1 MIMRAL
7 DTDHD
12 WTFGQGLTN
21 YNRDQKAIAENVQ
34 TRLYSFLNDCFFDL
48 AAGIDWFRLLGTK
61 GTQNEILLN
70 CKAIVLQSYGV
81 VRVNSM
87 SVNVTETR
95 RIFIEM
101 NIDTIYTRN
110 FSQLVVVDNG

>member
-1 MIMRAL
+1 MIIRAL
-7 DTDHD
+7 DTNHD
-12 WTFGQGLTN
+12 WTFGRGLSD
-21 YNRDQKAIAENVQ
+21 YNRNQKAIAENVQ
-34 TRLYSFLNDCFFDL
+34 TRLFSFLNDCFFDM

-61 GTQNEILLN
+61 NTESEIVLN
-70 CKAIVLQSYGV
+70 CKAIVLQSEGV
-81 VRVNSM
+81 VRINSL
-87 SVNVTETR
+87 SVSVTRTR